1 MVKKIKVIIILIVVI
16 VSIFIIAFSFWLFRP
31 SEQKSAYYEVVVY
44 KPDKVYNGTTL
55 FTDGH
60 DPNNPKVVEVDMQGH
75 IIWEYILPD
84 GLKQYTNPGMEAEL
98 LSNGHI
104 LIVLPR
110 YGIIEVNR
118 NKDIVWQYL
127 DNKVSHDADRLPN
140 NNTLYVWGGN
150 DSYMDLQI
158 KEINESGS
166 LVWSWRAYDY
176 FYNDTYKNV
185 FREGWTHCNSV
196 TRMSNG
202 HTLINLRNFNMT
214 IEVNQSGDIVWSY
227 NWTKYGTDPHEP
239 ELLPNDNLLIGLQW
253 DPVYNVVE
261 LNRSTGDVVW
271 NFTLENLR
279 TVRDADRLPNNNTLI
294 QGVISGSEEST
305 IIEVTPDGEI
315 VWQLNLKNA
324 PAIHSPGWFY
334 RAQRIGP

>member
-104 LIVLPR
+104 LIVLP
-110 YGIIEVNR
+110 
-118 NKDIVWQYL
+118 
-127 DNKVSHDADRLPN
+127 
-140 NNTLYVWGGN
+140 WGGN

-324 PAIHSPGWFY
+324 PAIHFFNLP
-334 RAQRIGP
+334 IEPKV